1 MAEARGNTAKKEL
14 VPELT
19 IMAGSKRPASQSIT
33 TVAARQHFADLINRV
48 ARRKDR
54 VVLTRRRK
62 PLAAVVPI
70 EDMALLEE
78 IEDREDLRA
87 ARAALREAKREG
99 MVPLDQ
105 VLKEFKFK
113 R

>member
-1 MAEARGNTAKKEL
+1 
-14 VPELT
+14 
-19 IMAGSKRPASQSIT
+19 MAGSKRSASQSIT
-33 TVAARQHFADLINRV
+33 TAAARQHFADLIDQV

-54 VVLTRRRK
+54 IVLTRRRK
-62 PLAAVVPI
+62 PLVAVVPI

-87 ARAALREAKREG
+87 ARAALREARRDG
-99 MVPLDQ
+99 TVPLDQ
-105 VLKEFKFK
+105 VLKEFNFK